1 VRCMEE
7 GGGGGGGT
15 RAEDV
20 AARLPAVLWDQVVD
34 ELMPMM
40 LADETSSVRAS
51 AITAIAYVSRAC
63 WI

>member
-1 VRCMEE
+1 
-7 GGGGGGGT
+7 
-15 RAEDV
+15 
-20 AARLPAVLWDQVVD
+20 VVD

-51 AITAIAYVSRAC
+51 AITAIAHVSRAC